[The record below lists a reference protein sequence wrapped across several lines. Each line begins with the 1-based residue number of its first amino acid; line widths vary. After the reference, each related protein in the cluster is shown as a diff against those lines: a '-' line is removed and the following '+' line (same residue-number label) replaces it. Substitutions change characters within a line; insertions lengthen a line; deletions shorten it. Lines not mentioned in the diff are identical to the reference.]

1 MSGWEI
7 ACMIVGLLLVI
18 DEEKLPGKFI
28 GAFMVLIPLYFNMW
42 RN

>member
-18 DEEKLPGKFI
+18 EDGKVPVRFI
-28 GAFMVLIPLYFNMW
+28 GALMVLLPLYFNMW
-42 RN
+42 RS

>member
-18 DEEKLPGKFI
+18 DVEKLPGKFI
-28 GAFMVLIPLYFNMW
+28 GALMVLIPLYFNMW

>member
-7 ACMIVGLLLVI
+7 ACVVVGIIAVLGAT
-18 DEEKLPGKFI
+18 EKYEVLI
-28 GAFMVLIPLYFNMW
+28 GSIMVLLPLYFNMW